1 MHSQKSSM
9 HSSIPDKRGLFWD
22 FKWNGGNKS
31 FGEKKNEKLFF
42 IGITLMGLLYLYLQ
56 QLANQATEITWKE
69 FITK

>member
-1 MHSQKSSM
+1 M
-9 HSSIPDKRGLFWD
+9 HSSIPDKRLFWD

-31 FGEKKNEKLFF
+31 FGDKKNEKLFF
-42 IGITLMGLLYLYLQ
+42 IGIALMGLLYLYLQ